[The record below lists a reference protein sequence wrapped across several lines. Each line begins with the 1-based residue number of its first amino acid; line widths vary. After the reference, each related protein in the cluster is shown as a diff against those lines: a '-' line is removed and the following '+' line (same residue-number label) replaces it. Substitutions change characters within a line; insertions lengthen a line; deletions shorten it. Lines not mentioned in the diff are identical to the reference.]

1 MSVKAQINDIVNLI
15 PEADLQTV
23 LEVVRHFVPVI
34 SPDGRASADDLAAHD
49 EAMQEYAAGEAV
61 PHDAI
66 NWD

>member
-1 MSVKAQINDIVNLI
+1 MSVKAQIADLLNLI

-34 SPDGRASADDLAAHD
+34 SPDDIASTDDFAAHD
-49 EAMQEYAAGEAV
+49 AAMLEYASGEAV

-66 NWD
+66 DWD

>member
-1 MSVKAQINDIVNLI
+1 MSVKAQIADLVNLI

-34 SPDGRASADDLAAHD
+34 SPDDIASADDFAAHD
-49 EAMQEYAAGEAV
+49 AAMLEYASGEAV

-66 NWD
+66 DWD